1 MNYSQLTIEELECIH
16 DNHGADVICDADMQ
30 IAYYEI
36 NF

>member
-1 MNYSQLTIEELECIH
+1 MNYSQLTIEELELI
-16 DNHGADVICDADMQ
+16 NSQGADVICDADMQ